1 MTIAVNLTYLFS
13 AANKE
18 LINAQFLQLATDH
31 SDHQFIFIV
40 TDKNQ
45 YQTNIPKNI
54 TEVISHPRGNTV
66 LLWKLW
72 YNYTLP
78 ALIRRHQAD
87 VLIHT
92 DGACSLRTKV
102 KQYLFINEC
111 YFIKSPVFSNK
122 KQVGFLQKNGL
133 SFLNKTSLIFTHT
146 AFQKKSLITKYTV
159 NENKIEV
166 IPLEINSLFKPMDFA
181 EKEMIKDS
189 YSDGKEY
196 FLFNGDIH
204 PNYHLINL
212 LKAFSFFKKRQK
224 SNMQL
229 LIAARSVAVGNSFTE
244 SLKTYKFRNE
254 IKLLFD
260 LPETEI
266 AKITA
271 ASYASIFPAE
281 TENFLQIILQ
291 AQQCEVPLLLSNQAS
306 LKDAGGEAA
315 FYFDGQN
322 FNDIADKMMLI
333 FKDENGRSNLIK
345 EARSISNNYKE
356 TDSSG
361 LLWELITTG

>member
-1 MTIAVNLTYLFS
+1 MTIAVNLTYLFN
-13 AANKE
+13 AANKD
-18 LINAQFLQLATDH
+18 LINAQFIQLAAAH

-40 TDKNQ
+40 RDKNQ
-45 YQTNIPKNI
+45 HQTIITKNI

-78 ALIRRHQAD
+78 ALIRKHKAD
-87 VLIHT
+87 VLINA
-92 DGACSLRTKV
+92 DGACSLRSKI
-102 KQYLFINEC
+102 KQYLFINDC
-111 YFIKSPVFSNK
+111 YFLKASTFSTK
-122 KQVGFLQKNGL
+122 KQFGFLQKNAT
-133 SFLNKTSLIFTHT
+133 SFLNKSTLIFTHT
-146 AFQKKSLITKYTV
+146 SFQKKNLIAKYTI
-159 NENKIEV
+159 NENKIEL
-166 IPLEINSLFKPMDFA
+166 IPLEISSVFQPMDFV
-181 EKEMIKDS
+181 EKETVKDS
-189 YSDGKEY
+189 YADGREY

-204 PNYHLINL
+204 PNNHLINL

-229 LIAARSVAVGNSFTE
+229 LITAKAVAEHNPFVE

-254 IKLLFD
+254 VKVLFD
-260 LPETEI
+260 LPGTEI

-271 ASYASIFPAE
+271 ASYAVIYPAE
-281 TENFLQIILQ
+281 TENFLPIILQ
-291 AQQCEVPLLLSNQAS
+291 AHQCEVPLLLSNSAS
-306 LKDAGGEAA
+306 LKDAGGAA
-315 FYFDGQN
+315 ALYFDDQN

-345 EARSISNNYKE
+345 EARSISNKYKE

-361 LLWELITTG
+361 LLWELTTTG